1 MPSFSGFRGT
11 LRSLHV
17 KLFLLVFSVTSQ
29 VFAAGEPA
37 MDFIKQLR
45 AAQYFDTALTYLD
58 RISEYP
64 GVSKDFLDAIP
75 LEKAQTYIEL
85 AISSRN
91 GDIRNENFRLAEAEI
106 SAFLKQ
112 EGHPRLSE
120 ARLKL
125 GKLQLVRATQLMA
138 GEPDDATRS
147 EAAKSYL
154 AASKTFDAIVE
165 DLREKLKRMAGA
177 KAPGPEAKTL
187 RDRYRGEFLQ
197 AMSSAAESRR
207 LAAGTYLDPIKDGK
221 ELLERALKSFV
232 DLSENYGRYAQG
244 AIATL
249 QRAQVEEQLGEKEK
263 ALDSYLR
270 MLEQPDADALRDAK
284 YQAMNGI
291 IRLGLEKSPP
301 NYQMGIDRGDPIV
314 KDVRPNER
322 TASTVQ
328 NLRIAL
334 AKAYLLRSKDTE
346 KVKKPVERKRAE
358 ARARELLNTAS
369 RIPSTQS
376 DEAIAL
382 LADLGIDREAPV
394 EMPRAEQ
401 PVSLRD
407 AFESA
412 RELQAAMDQLEST
425 IAALDKDDTTAEQKK
440 QLEEVRMQL
449 VENRLL
455 AIQYLQRGLSLVE
468 LESEL
473 ELVNQSRQYL
483 AFLLFKS
490 KHYRD
495 ATVVGLFLA
504 RNAPGSEAG
513 LSGGLVALN
522 ALQLLLVEDSGNNA
536 ASGQLES
543 LADFMLKY
551 WPGNSKAA
559 LAQGVIIKV
568 ALKDGKWDEAETRI
582 SAMPE
587 GEERASYM
595 RLLGVL
601 LWNEYIKT
609 RSAGEEAK
617 AQEFLERARVRVAE
631 GLSAIDGKLA
641 NIEAGKAALVLMKIN
656 LRMNDAEAASIV
668 MENETYG
675 PTAIIDRLGNAGQSF
690 ESDTYSTEL
699 QVLVQRMAA
708 SPDDTDA
715 LLKRAMGVM
724 DKLRRS
730 VVGPDAQKKLTAIY
744 IRASREIRD
753 SLESSTG
760 PAKQALVSA
769 FRVFLAQIAKTTK
782 DAATL
787 QWVGQTLVD
796 LAKTSMP
803 SGTMKATGQS
813 AELLKTAVSTFQQVK
828 AGSPD
833 VPLQVE
839 FQLATAQR
847 LLGDYGAAVKGY
859 AAILSKKPTML
870 DAQVDAA
877 LAYEQWAQIVPEK
890 YTVAAYQKALN
901 GGKPDAKGKNLIWGW
916 GKVSQLT
923 SLDAKYQDMFFNARY
938 HVALCRYRAGKK
950 SKSEK
955 LMEKAK
961 SDITKVHA
969 LYPAMGG
976 ETHYLKF
983 NQLLKQIETD
993 LGQSAQG
1000 LPKPVEK

>member
-1 MPSFSGFRGT
+1 MPRFSGFRGT

-17 KLFLLVFSVTSQ
+17 KLFVLVFAATSQ

-37 MDFIKQLR
+37 KDFIKQLR

-64 GVSKDFLDAIP
+64 GVSSEFMDAIP

-91 GDIRNENFRLAEAEI
+91 GDVRNENFRLAEAQI
-106 SAFLKQ
+106 TLFLKK

-154 AASKTFDAIVE
+154 AAAKTFDAIVE
-165 DLREKLKRMAGA
+165 DLRKKLKQMAGA
-177 KAPGPEAKTL
+177 KAPGPDAKTL

-197 AMSSAAESRR
+197 AMNSAAESRR
-207 LAAGTYLDPIKDGK
+207 LAAGTYLDPLKDGK
-221 ELLERALKSFV
+221 ELLEKALKSFV

-249 QRAQVEEQLGEKEK
+249 QRGQVEEQLGEKEK

-284 YQAMNGI
+284 YQAVNGI

-328 NLRIAL
+328 DLRIAL
-334 AKAYLLRSKDTE
+334 AKAFLLRSKDTE

-369 RIPSTQS
+369 RIPGLQS
-376 DEAIAL
+376 EEAISL

-401 PVSLRD
+401 PESLRD

-425 IAALDKDDTTAEQKK
+425 IAALDKDDATAEQKK
-440 QLEEVRMQL
+440 QLEEVRAQL
-449 VENRLL
+449 VENRSL

-468 LESEL
+468 LGSDL

-490 KHYRD
+490 KYYRD

-522 ALQLLLVEDSGNNA
+522 ALQLLLVEDSGNTA

-551 WPGNSKAA
+551 WPDNSKAA

-568 ALKDGKWDEAETRI
+568 ALKDGNWDEAETRI

-601 LWNEYIKT
+601 LWNEYIKIG
-609 RSAGEEAK
+609 SAGDEAK
-617 AQEFLERARVRVAE
+617 AQEFLKRARDRIAD

-641 NIEAGKAALVLMKIN
+641 NIEAGKAALVFMKIN
-656 LRMNDAEAASIV
+656 LRMNDVEAASSV
-668 MENETYG
+668 MENKTYG
-675 PTAIIDRLGNAGQSF
+675 PTAIIDRLGDAGQSF

-715 LLKRAMGVM
+715 LLKRAMSVM
-724 DKLRRS
+724 DKLRLS
-730 VVGPDAQKKLTAIY
+730 VVGPDSQKKLTTIY

-769 FRVFLAQIAKTTK
+769 FRVFLAQIASTTK

-796 LAKTSMP
+796 LAKTSMQP
-803 SGTMKATGQS
+803 GTTKATGQS
-813 AELLKTAVSTFQQVK
+813 AELLQTAVSTFKRVK
-828 AGSPD
+828 EGSPE

-839 FQLATAQR
+839 FQLATAYR
-847 LLGDYGAAVKGY
+847 MLGEYKDAVLSY
-859 AAILSKKPTML
+859 VAILSKKPTML

-877 LAYEQWAQIVPEK
+877 LTYEQWAQIVDEK

-901 GGKPDAKGKNLIWGW
+901 GAKPDAKGKNLIWGW
-916 GKVSQLT
+916 GKVSLLT
-923 SLDAKYQDMFFNARY
+923 NGKAKYQDMFFNARY

-961 SDITKVHA
+961 SDITTVHA

-976 ETHYLKF
+976 ATHYLKF
-983 NQLLKQIETD
+983 NTLLKQIETD

-1000 LPKPVEK
+1000 LPKPTEK

>member
-1 MPSFSGFRGT
+1 M
-11 LRSLHV
+11 LRLLPV
-17 KLFLLVFSVTSQ
+17 KFFLLLFVATSQ

-37 MDFIKQLR
+37 KDFVKQLR
-45 AAQYFDTALTYLD
+45 AAQYFDTALAYLD

-64 GVSKDFLDAIP
+64 GVSEDFLDAIP
-75 LEKAQTYIEL
+75 LERAQTYIEL

-91 GDIRNENFRLAEAEI
+91 GDKRNESFRLAEAEI
-106 SAFLKQ
+106 TSFLKQ

-138 GEPDDATRS
+138 VEPDEATRS
-147 EAAKSYL
+147 EAAQSYL

-165 DLREKLKRMAGA
+165 DLREKLKQMAGA
-177 KAPGPEAKTL
+177 KAPGPDAKAL

-197 AMSSAAESRR
+197 AMNSAAESRR
-207 LAAGTYLDPIKDGK
+207 LAAGTYNDPGKDGK
-221 ELLERALKSFV
+221 ELLEQALKSFV
-232 DLSENYGRYAQG
+232 ELSENYGRYAQG

-249 QRAQVEEQLGEKEK
+249 QRGQVEEQLGQKEK

-284 YQAMNGI
+284 YQALNGI

-301 NYQMGIDRGDPIV
+301 NYQMGIDRGEPLEKEI
-314 KDVRPNER
+314 RPNER
-322 TASTVQ
+322 TASAVQ
-328 NLRIAL
+328 DLRIAL

-369 RIPSTQS
+369 RIPGTQS
-376 DEAIAL
+376 EQAIAL

-394 EMPRAEQ
+394 EMPQAEQ
-401 PVSLRD
+401 PESLRD

-425 IAALDKDDTTAEQKK
+425 IAVLDKVDATADEKS
-440 QLEEVRMQL
+440 QLEEVNKQL

-468 LESEL
+468 LASDL

-536 ASGQLES
+536 ASGQLAS

-551 WPGNSKAA
+551 WPDNSKAA
-559 LAQGVIIKV
+559 LAQGVIIKI
-568 ALKDGKWDEAETRI
+568 ALREGKWDEAQTRI

-587 GEERASYM
+587 GEERGSFM

-601 LWNEYIKT
+601 LWNEYIKA
-609 RSAGEEAK
+609 RSAGDDAK
-617 AQEFLERARVRVAE
+617 AQEYLEKARVRVAE
-631 GLSAIDGKLA
+631 GLAAIDGNLA
-641 NIEAGKAALVLMKIN
+641 GIEAGKAALVLMKIN
-656 LRMNDAEAASIV
+656 LRMKNIDAASSV

-675 PTAIIDRLGNAGQSF
+675 PTALIERLGNAGQSF

-708 SPDDTDA
+708 SPGDADA
-715 LLKRAMGVM
+715 LLKRAMSVM

-730 VVGPDAQKKLTAIY
+730 VVGPDAQKKLTAIF

-753 SLESSTG
+753 SLDASTG

-769 FRVFLAQIAKTTK
+769 FRAFLDQIAQTTK
-782 DAATL
+782 DTATL

-796 LAKTSMP
+796 LAETSMP
-803 SGTMKATGQS
+803 PGATKATGQS
-813 AELLKTAVSTFQQVK
+813 AELLKVAVSTFERVK
-828 AGSPD
+828 AGSSD

-847 LLGDYGAAVKGY
+847 MLGNYGDAVKSY
-859 AAILSKKPTML
+859 AAILSKKPMML

-890 YTVAAYQKALN
+890 YTVAAFQKALN
-901 GGKPDAKGKNLIWGW
+901 GAKPDAKGKNLIWGW
-916 GKVSQLT
+916 GKVSLLT
-923 SLDAKYQDMFFNARY
+923 NGKPQYQDMFFNARY

-950 SKSEK
+950 SNSKK

-961 SDITKVHA
+961 SDITTVHA

-976 ETHYLKF
+976 QAHYLKF
-983 NQLLKQIETD
+983 NKLLKQIETD

-1000 LPKPVEK
+1000 LPKATEK